1 MLNADVDT
9 LLDIAVADLPVE
21 DDADGG
27 FSDVVYDA
35 SLTVVDFVGLW
46 GREYG
51 CGLVGWM
58 IESDARS
65 GVRFGDGI

>member
-9 LLDIAVADLPVE
+9 LLDIAVADLPIE

-27 FSDVVYDA
+27 FGDVVYDA

-46 GREYG
+46 GVSTG
-51 CGLVGWM
+51 AVWLGG
-58 IESDARS
+58 
-65 GVRFGDGI
+65 